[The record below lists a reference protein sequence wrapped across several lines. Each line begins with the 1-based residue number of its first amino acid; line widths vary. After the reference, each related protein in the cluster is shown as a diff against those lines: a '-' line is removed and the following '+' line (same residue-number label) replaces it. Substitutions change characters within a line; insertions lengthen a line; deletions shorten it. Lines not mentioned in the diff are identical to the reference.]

1 MALCAHSLV
10 LQYFEVVCGAVVT
23 RVQFQGLFQ
32 VSFGLG
38 VSLHLNVQCTCSGG
52 FDQSDG
58 TLIMYPTEVEIGLS
72 VEGVKLNR
80 LVEKLLRFLEP
91 VCRPIQTRLVEE

>member
-1 MALCAHSLV
+1 MASCAHSLV

-32 VSFGLG
+32 VSFCLG

-91 VCRPIQTRLVEE
+91 VCCSVQTRLVEE